1 MWRRLQRL
9 HEGHTLL
16 SRIFRGG
23 AWLGAGSAAEQS
35 LRFARNMVLTRILAP
50 EALGLMA
57 IVLSIN
63 SLFQVITGMWLKE
76 SVVQNPRG
84 AERSFLNG
92 VWFLAMGRAMALFA
106 AAFVLAP
113 SVASFYA
120 DPRLTVLVR
129 LAFVSVLFQGAI
141 SPAAFVALKQMRYC
155 KWVAVQQGGG
165 ALGVLVTI
173 GLALHMKGVIAL
185 VVGYV
190 AESFFRCVL
199 SYVFFPF
206 RPRAK
211 FDRDDTSAMLRFSTG
226 MLGMPLLMLVY
237 TEGSTFLTG
246 KLCTKEQLG
255 LFAMTLSLARI
266 PGLFG
271 GVMVDLLLPSFAEMQ
286 TNKNRLNQ
294 GLLKVTSALAL
305 PALPAAVAVAV
316 CGGQF
321 LGLVYGE
328 AYSAAAL
335 PLLLLFCNELLLAC
349 NIPIASLYVALGET
363 ARLRRFSLLRAAVL
377 VVGLYPA
384 IKSFGLVGASAMP
397 LAAMLIAFLFQLRQ
411 LHQLTGLQLNDYFSV
426 FVRGAVIAL
435 PLILGVVVVD
445 LLPVQ
450 HSLNAIIT
458 LKAVI
463 ILALY
468 SVLGL
473 FTVRSGALKRFL
485 WPYARKVQ
493 AT

>member
-1 MWRRLQRL
+1 
-9 HEGHTLL
+9 
-16 SRIFRGG
+16 
-23 AWLGAGSAAEQS
+23 
-35 LRFARNMVLTRILAP
+35 
-50 EALGLMA
+50 
-57 IVLSIN
+57 
-63 SLFQVITGMWLKE
+63 
-76 SVVQNPRG
+76 
-84 AERSFLNG
+84 
-92 VWFLAMGRAMALFA
+92 
-106 AAFVLAP
+106 
-113 SVASFYA
+113 
-120 DPRLTVLVR
+120 
-129 LAFVSVLFQGAI
+129 
-141 SPAAFVALKQMRYC
+141 
-155 KWVAVQQGGG
+155 
-165 ALGVLVTI
+165 
-173 GLALHMKGVIAL
+173 
-185 VVGYV
+185 
-190 AESFFRCVL
+190 
-199 SYVFFPF
+199 
-206 RPRAK
+206 
-211 FDRDDTSAMLRFSTG
+211 
-226 MLGMPLLMLVY
+226 
-237 TEGSTFLTG
+237 
-246 KLCTKEQLG
+246 
-255 LFAMTLSLARI
+255 
-266 PGLFG
+266 
-271 GVMVDLLLPSFAEMQ
+271 
-286 TNKNRLNQ
+286 
-294 GLLKVTSALAL
+294 
-305 PALPAAVAVAV
+305 V